1 MQYRWQDGDMTVSV
15 LARKDYDSNGR
26 AVMTRHRGGDI
37 DRKDEERCTEH
48 FDQTSSWPSWELC
61 KQRRSGRQYDYRLQ
75 WKS

>member
-1 MQYRWQDGDMTVSV
+1 MQYRWQDGDMKVSV

-26 AVMTRHRGGDI
+26 AVKTRHRGGDI
-37 DRKDEERCTEH
+37 DREGEERCTEH